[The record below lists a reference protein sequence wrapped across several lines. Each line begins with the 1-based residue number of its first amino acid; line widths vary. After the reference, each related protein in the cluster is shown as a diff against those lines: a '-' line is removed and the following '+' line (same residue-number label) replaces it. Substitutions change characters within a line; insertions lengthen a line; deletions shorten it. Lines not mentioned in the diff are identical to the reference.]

1 MIPKIIFAVFLM
13 GCLFP
18 GTAAAIAPPK
28 VIAERNLEADLIA
41 IGEVVDIKANGTPPH
56 FVAKIEHIIK
66 GFGYVNRGDQ
76 VNVLFR
82 LKPPKD
88 TKIAYHV
95 QGILPVKVK
104 VGYLVV
110 VYLQRSRSHPGFFKP
125 ILEGL
130 SVVTIGSPLSVKNE

>member
-1 MIPKIIFAVFLM
+1 MMLKMIFAIFLI

-18 GTAAAIAPPK
+18 VTAAAIAPPK
-28 VIAERNLEADLIA
+28 VIAERNLEADFIA

-56 FVAKIEHIIK
+56 FVAKVEHIIK

-76 VNVLFR
+76 INVLFR
-82 LKPPKD
+82 LQPRKD

-110 VYLQRSRSHPGFFKP
+110 VYLERSHSYPGFFKP
-125 ILEGL
+125 MLEGL
-130 SVVTIGSPLSVKNE
+130 SVVTIGSPLSVGNE